1 MSNKDPARLI
11 DVINALEAVKG
22 DTSRRLRR
30 DGSNVDMTPEQAA
43 AFRAAIGAGS
53 GGGGGG
59 SGDVV
64 GPSSSTQNALA
75 QFADGTGKLLKGGPL
90 IGVSSPGS
98 LPTRADSDGRYQ
110 AKAAGLTALAGL
122 NAPGLYYLSDVD
134 AWSPV
139 TIGAGLDF
147 ASGTLTATGGG
158 GGGGS
163 GDVTGP
169 ASATADSL
177 VLFSGTTGKV
187 IKGGPA
193 LGVGSAGSV
202 PTRADADERYQSKLG
217 FTPADAADTYT
228 KDEVDAAFDALPD
241 PPAVPTFATVA
252 EVRAGNVDGKII
264 SPKVMADALAT
275 VVIARTDAAVGI
287 NFSTFIN
294 AQIVLDANG
303 TLGPPSGGYPGQT
316 GLINVS
322 NATGSATLAFASAY
336 RMPKGGITIEAGVN
350 ASTRIP
356 YMISDAGTVILFPAS
371 KWSS

>member
-22 DTSRRLRR
+22 DANRRLRR
-30 DGSNVDMTPEQAA
+30 DGSNVDMTPDQAA

-53 GGGGGG
+53 GGGGEGG
-59 SGDVV
+59 GDVF
-64 GPSSSTQNALA
+64 GPESSTLNALA
-75 QFADGTGKLLKGGPL
+75 QFADSTGKLLKGGPL

-98 LPTRADSDGRYQ
+98 LPTRADSDARYQ
-110 AKAAGLTALAGL
+110 AKADGLTALAAL

-158 GGGGS
+158 GGGGG

-193 LGVGSAGSV
+193 LGVGSAESV
-202 PTRADADERYQSKLG
+202 PTRADADGRYQSKLG

-228 KDEVDAAFDALPD
+228 KGEVDAAFDALPD

-252 EVRAGNVDGKII
+252 EVRAGSVDGKII

-275 VVIARTDAAVGI
+275 VAVTPATATAGLD
-287 NFSTFIN
+287 FSGLIN
-294 AQIVLDANG
+294 AEIALTGNLTVGA
-303 TLGPPSGGYPGQT
+303 PSGGFARKT
-316 GLINVS
+316 GEIDFVQD
-322 NATGSATLAFASAY
+322 ATGGRTVAFHADYIVPANFSLQATANGRTSVPY
-336 RMPKGGITIEAGVN
+336 RYQANGKVRLYNP
-350 ASTRIP
+350 
-356 YMISDAGTVILFPAS
+356 S
-371 KWSS
+371 KWSA